1 MDGEGA
7 PTLTRATASNE
18 NPARSSDPEA
28 PRTRLSNTNIPLLI
42 TIAAGIFVYGLFYNR
57 GIWLAVVG
65 YSVSPAQRVLGGEV
79 PYRDFLF
86 NYTPG
91 ILWLNAAVMKTFGSA
106 LLPIHACLFVFK
118 TAALITLY
126 LLGKRLMPAWLAIVP
141 VLLTLCWLG
150 HRFIFNVHPTQY
162 SVLFVL
168 AATIAMLKF
177 DETENARWLIA
188 SGLLIGIVFVFKYNV
203 GLILLIT
210 GTAAI
215 TMPDVVRGFG
225 RSRVPATR
233 TFIRVA
239 GYWLGFGLVASAMC
253 CYLAFDGALAPML
266 DHFLHHAA
274 DYSEERAVGLPSW
287 RLLLPAATGLLS
299 AGIGLQIVR
308 MQAPWLLP
316 AAVGLFAAI
325 GGGLVLIPGR
335 AAILKDAA
343 TATAAYFPPLTFLA
357 TACWIAFRLR
367 SRWRVDDGAN
377 ARGRTSGV
385 DHTRGVDHASEVA
398 RRGGVDRSETAN
410 SAGAADRAASASQA
424 DSLYRPDAAYRE
436 RRLMIVGCFALGS
449 YLEVFPRADY
459 YHLVRVLPPVFVCF
473 VFMIFCIF
481 AWARRSQATSRSSD
495 TGASTTASLEQ
506 LMAGLTTLVVLML
519 AFTGIKDTWMPQFD
533 GWFRLADRTPVAT
546 ARTRGILTGEYEAGM
561 IQELTGLI
569 QSNSAPGDS
578 IFSFA
583 RRGAGFYFFA
593 DRRNPTRLLW
603 WDSVGI
609 QPADRAAVLDMI
621 KGGDPKLLL
630 IQMALDDR
638 QIRETIHLKYHRVG
652 IVEDIEVFGRREG
665 MAN

>member
-1 MDGEGA
+1 
-7 PTLTRATASNE
+7 
-18 NPARSSDPEA
+18 
-28 PRTRLSNTNIPLLI
+28 
-42 TIAAGIFVYGLFYNR
+42 
-57 GIWLAVVG
+57 
-65 YSVSPAQRVLGGEV
+65 LGGEV

-106 LLPIHACLFVFK
+106 LLPIHACLFAFK

-126 LLGKRLMPAWLAIVP
+126 LLGKRLMPAWLALVP
-141 VLLTLCWLG
+141 VALTLCWLG

-162 SVLFVL
+162 AILFVL

-177 DETENARWLIA
+177 DETEDAKWLIA
-188 SGLLIGIVFVFKYNV
+188 GGLLTGVVFVLKYNV
-203 GLILLIT
+203 GLILLGT
-210 GTAAI
+210 GSAAI
-215 TMPDVVRGFG
+215 IVPDVVRWFG
-225 RSRVPATR
+225 RSRVPGTR
-233 TFIRVA
+233 TLIRVA
-239 GYWLGFGLVASAMC
+239 GYWLGFGGVAAVMC
-253 CYLAFDGALAPML
+253 CYLALDGALWPML
-266 DHFLHHAA
+266 DHFMHHAA
-274 DYSEERAVGLPSW
+274 DYSEERAIGLPSW
-287 RLLLPAATGLLS
+287 RMLFPATGLLT
-299 AGIGLQIVR
+299 AVIGLQIVR
-308 MQAPWLLP
+308 MQAPRLLR
-316 AAVGLFAAI
+316 AAVLLLAAI
-325 GGGLVLIPGR
+325 GGALVLIPGR

-343 TATAAYFPPLTFLA
+343 TATAAYFPALTFLA
-357 TACWIAFRLR
+357 AACWIVFRLR
-367 SRWRVDDGAN
+367 DRRRVHDSA
-377 ARGRTSGV
+377 SGV
-385 DHTRGVDHASEVA
+385 DRIEDANHADPVE
-398 RRGGVDRSETAN
+398 
-410 SAGAADRAASASQA
+410 
-424 DSLYRPDAAYRE
+424 RE

-473 VFMIFCIF
+473 VFLIFCIF

-519 AFTGIKDTWMPQFD
+519 AFTGIKDTWLPQFD

>member
-7 PTLTRATASNE
+7 PTRTRIAASND
-18 NPARSSDPEA
+18 NLTQPAALIA
-28 PRTRLSNTNIPLLI
+28 PRYRSGIPLLI
-42 TIAAGIFVYGLFYNR
+42 TIAAGVLVYGLFYNR

-65 YSVSPAQRVLGGEV
+65 YSVSPAQRVLEGEV

-91 ILWLNAAVMKTFGSA
+91 ILWLNAAVMKTCGST

-126 LLGKRLMPAWLAIVP
+126 LLGKRLMPAWLALAP
-141 VLLTLCWLG
+141 VALTLCWLG

-162 SVLFVL
+162 AILFVL
-168 AATIAMLKF
+168 AATLAMLKF
-177 DETENARWLIA
+177 DETEDTRWLIA
-188 SGLLIGIVFVFKYNV
+188 SGLLIGVVFVFKYNV
-203 GLILLIT
+203 GLILLGT
-210 GTAAI
+210 GSAAI
-215 TMPDVVRGFG
+215 VVPDLVRWFG
-225 RSRVPATR
+225 RSRVPPTR
-233 TFIRVA
+233 TLIRVA
-239 GYWLGFGLVASAMC
+239 GYWLGFGLVASVMC
-253 CYLAFDGALAPML
+253 LYLAFNGALGPML
-266 DHFLHHAA
+266 GHFMHHAA
-274 DYSEERAVGLPSW
+274 DYSEERAIGLPSW
-287 RLLLPAATGLLS
+287 RMLFPAATGLLT
-299 AGIGLQIVR
+299 AVIGLQIVR
-308 MQAPWLLP
+308 MQAPRLLR
-316 AAVGLFAAI
+316 AAVLLLAAI
-325 GGGLVLIPGR
+325 GGALVLIPGR

-343 TATAAYFPPLTFLA
+343 TATAAYFPALTFLA
-357 TACWIAFRLR
+357 AACWIVFRLR
-367 SRWRVDDGAN
+367 DRRREHDSA
-377 ARGRTSGV
+377 SGV
-385 DHTRGVDHASEVA
+385 DRIEDANHADPVE
-398 RRGGVDRSETAN
+398 
-410 SAGAADRAASASQA
+410 
-424 DSLYRPDAAYRE
+424 RE

-473 VFMIFCIF
+473 VFLIFCIF

-519 AFTGIKDTWMPQFD
+519 AFTGIKDTWLPQFD